1 MAAAENSVRADLE
14 AAFKEHSDAASA
26 AETTT
31 TTTKSPEGESS
42 SAAPPAERVRDE
54 SGRFVAKEQ
63 EDGQSKPN
71 EKPAAKAEPA
81 KAATPEASR
90 VEPVRSVGASP
101 QQNVGADSAANGKG
115 AAAEVSAAP
124 QGWSLGA
131 KAKWTEL
138 PADIRAEIT
147 KRETD
152 IHRGMTRMD
161 EERQFA
167 RNMYQ
172 AVSPYEAAFRA
183 EGVSAPQYVA
193 NVLNVAYTLRT
204 ADPFTKAQT
213 LAGLAQQF
221 GVDLKLLAPSQDG
234 QPQNPELAALKQQYS
249 ELHQNFTR
257 QQQEQ
262 QRAQQEAARQEQERI
277 QQSIQTFA
285 SDPANRY
292 FNDVAPVMGALIQ
305 SGQAATMK
313 EAYEMAVHARPDIRA
328 QLQAE
333 ENAKRESDRLAAQ
346 KAEEAKR
353 KGKSVRG
360 GPGGSMPAPVN
371 PNASVREDLEAAFA
385 EARGRI

>member
-1 MAAAENSVRADLE
+1 
-14 AAFKEHSDAASA
+14 
-26 AETTT
+26 
-31 TTTKSPEGESS
+31 
-42 SAAPPAERVRDE
+42 
-54 SGRFVAKEQ
+54 
-63 EDGQSKPN
+63 
-71 EKPAAKAEPA
+71 
-81 KAATPEASR
+81 
-90 VEPVRSVGASP
+90 
-101 QQNVGADSAANGKG
+101 
-115 AAAEVSAAP
+115 
-124 QGWSLGA
+124 
-131 KAKWTEL
+131 
-138 PADIRAEIT
+138 
-147 KRETD
+147 
-152 IHRGMTRMD
+152 MTRMD

-167 RNMYQ
+167 RNMYN

-193 NVLNVAYTLRT
+193 NVLNIAYQLRT

-262 QRAQQEAARQEQERI
+262 QRARQEAERREQEQI
-277 QQSIQTFA
+277 QQTIQSFA
-285 SDPANRY
+285 SDPAHR
-292 FNDVAPVMGALIQ
+292 FFHEVAPVMGALMT

-313 EAYEMAVHARPDIRA
+313 EAYEMAVHARPDIRT

-360 GPGGSMPAPVN
+360 GPGGSMPAPAN